1 MSVKTYKRFKYNYYL
16 SVKTTLNRCVF
27 RMDLKY
33 SRDDAFLISAGNL
46 FHNVGAGT
54 LNAHSPYGLS
64 RDTGTCNSI

>member
-1 MSVKTYKRFKYNYYL
+1 
-16 SVKTTLNRCVF
+16 
-27 RMDLKY
+27 MDLKY

-64 RDTGTCNSI
+64 RDTGTCNSIWLDDLISYSENY